1 MKIVNGRWV
10 DDDNS
15 PIDNFNVSKLLEIG
29 QKVKAV
35 YGENITYNR
44 INLMCSINKLTSK
57 EENGLA
63 HLLTEEVSFS
73 KLAGY

>member
-1 MKIVNGRWV
+1 MKIENGKWRDQYGDPV
-10 DDDNS
+10 TVF
-15 PIDNFNVSKLLEIG
+15 NFNELKEIG
-29 QKVKAV
+29 EKVTAV

-44 INLMCSINKLTSK
+44 INLMCSINKLTNK

>member
-10 DDDNS
+10 DDNNS

-29 QKVKAV
+29 HKVKAV

-44 INLMCSINKLTSK
+44 INLMCSIDKLTNK

>member
-10 DDDNS
+10 DDNNS
-15 PIDNFNVSKLLEIG
+15 PVDNFNVSKLLEIG
-29 QKVKAV
+29 QKVKAM
-35 YGENITYNR
+35 YGERITYDR
-44 INLMCSINKLTSK
+44 INLICSIDKLTNK
-57 EENGLA
+57 EEVSLA